1 MKTSNLFLWIFS
13 ILLFATVTSVVRYE
27 MKPDDSPELSIA
39 AVSQE
44 IDQISVINGHEF
56 DLKLKNG
63 ERIHARLK
71 DSTSPEAKEKVIRF
85 INSCRKPRAKIYK
98 KDGDV
103 WVVDLFLVPT
113 DSTTEISLHE
123 WLKENK
129 LLWK

>member
-13 ILLFATVTSVVRYE
+13 ILLVATVTTVVRYE
-27 MKPDDSPELSIA
+27 TRPPLPQDFSVA

-44 IDQISVINGHEF
+44 IEQISVINGHEF

-113 DSTTEISLHE
+113 DSVNEVSLHE
-123 WLKENK
+123 WLKENE